1 MCLGLL
7 VFSARLTADLREGS
21 NDLTIYRNAGES
33 MLRGEIP
40 YRDFFIEYPPGSL
53 PAFIP
58 PALFGSGR
66 DAYTNLFSFEMAA
79 FLALTLLLTALAARR
94 FRGPYAWIL
103 PAGTFAVAALLLYP
117 VAVTRY
123 DALVALTLGLAVIFA
138 TSRSFLVLAYA
149 SLGLGAAAKIVP
161 ALAILPL
168 ALARRGAAIGFAV
181 FLGVLALFFV
191 PFLGSRGLLESF
203 AYQTQRG
210 LQVESLAASVMIPLH
225 FVSGVVFEYGAFEL
239 RGNGVGLATSLSP
252 LLTLVLLAATGLV
265 MYREFRLFGRPGLED
280 FPRHA
285 AALILAFMLGSKVL
299 SPQYMIWLLPLVP
312 LGAGGA
318 AGSVVCAVFLAVCLL
333 TTQIFPTHYADL
345 LTFRFPG
352 PELLLARN
360 LLLFVLWVMMLI
372 LPAVTREERGT

>member
-7 VFSARLTADLREGS
+7 FLSAGLPPDLREES
-21 NDLTIYRNAGES
+21 NDLSIYREAGES
-33 MLRGEIP
+33 MLRGEVP

-53 PAFIP
+53 PAFVP
-58 PALFGSGR
+58 PALSSADR
-66 DAYTNLFSFEMAA
+66 DAYTNLFSLEMGV

-94 FRGPYAWIL
+94 LRGSHAWIL

-123 DALVALTLGLAVIFA
+123 DAVVALTLGSAAFFA
-138 TSRSFLVLAYA
+138 TSGRFLALAYA

-181 FLGVLALFFV
+181 FLALLAYFFV
-191 PFLGSRGLLESF
+191 PFLGSRGLLESL

-210 LQVESLAASVMIPLH
+210 LQVESLAASVMIP
-225 FVSGVVFEYGAFEL
+225 FRPVGRVVFEYGAFEV
-239 RGNGVGLATSLSP
+239 RGRGVGLATSLSP
-252 LLTLVLLAATGLV
+252 LLTLILLAATGLV
-265 MYREFRLFGRPGLED
+265 MYREYRLFGRPGVGD

-285 AALILAFMLGSKVL
+285 AALILAFMLGSRVL
-299 SPQYMIWLLPLVP
+299 SPQYMIWLLPLIP
-312 LGAGGA
+312 LGASGA
-318 AGSVVCAVFLAVCLL
+318 AGAAVCAVFLVVCLL
-333 TTQIFPTHYADL
+333 TTQVFPTHYADL
-345 LTFRFPG
+345 LAFRFPG

-360 LLLFVLWVMMLI
+360 LLLVVLWVMMLV
-372 LPAVTREERGT
+372 LPAIAREERPT

>member
-7 VFSARLTADLREGS
+7 FLSAGLPPDLREGS
-21 NDLTIYRNAGES
+21 NDLSLYREAGES
-33 MLRGEIP
+33 MLRGGVP

-53 PAFIP
+53 PVFIP
-58 PALFGSGR
+58 PALFGSNR
-66 DAYTNLFSFEMAA
+66 DAYTNLFSFEMAI

-94 FRGPYAWIL
+94 FRGPHAWVL

-123 DALVALTLGLAVIFA
+123 DAVVALTLGLATFFA
-138 TSRSFLVLAYA
+138 TSGRFLVLAYA

-161 ALAILPL
+161 VLAILPL
-168 ALARRGAAIGFAV
+168 ALARRGAATGLAV
-181 FLGVLALFFV
+181 SLAVLAFFFV
-191 PFLGSRGLLESF
+191 PFLGSRGLLESL

-210 LQVESLAASVMIPLH
+210 LQVESLAASVLIPLRS
-225 FVSGVVFEYGAFEL
+225 VGRVVFEYGAFEV
-239 RGNGVGLATSLSP
+239 RGAGVGLATSLSP

-265 MYREFRLFGRPGLED
+265 MYREYRQFGRPGVKA

-285 AALILAFMLGSKVL
+285 AALILAFMLGSRVL
-299 SPQYMIWLLPLVP
+299 SPQYMIWLLPLIP

-318 AGSVVCAVFLAVCLL
+318 AGAVVCAVFLIVCLL
-333 TTQIFPTHYADL
+333 TTQVFPTHYADL

-360 LLLFVLWVMMLI
+360 LLLVALWVMMLA
-372 LPAVTREERGT
+372 LPAMAREERPT